1 MFWMGSLYLTTIF
14 APMKLSL
21 VTLRISYKTSHSIP
35 PQLSDTTIS
44 FVFDHTRP
52 PATMD
57 STFIYQMR
65 LKLLDKQ
72 ATADHYEA
80 VLYQNMYFVFRWGP
94 ESPYGGRY
102 MTTLC
107 NIGVSALMNALKGT
121 WIDSAIIVY
130 VSPIIYYCLIVVY

>member
-1 MFWMGSLYLTTIF
+1 
-14 APMKLSL
+14 MKLSL

-72 ATADHYEA
+72 AAADHYEA
-80 VLYQNMYFVFRWGP
+80 VLYQNMYFDFHWEP
-94 ESPYGGRY
+94 ETPYGAQF
-102 MTTLC
+102 MNVVC
-107 NIGVSALMNALKGT
+107 HIGVSALMDHLRGT
-121 WIDSAIIVY
+121 CVDSAIIMY
-130 VSPIIYYCLIVVY
+130 VVIVLYSFRNCYILK

>member
-1 MFWMGSLYLTTIF
+1 
-14 APMKLSL
+14 
-21 VTLRISYKTSHSIP
+21 
-35 PQLSDTTIS
+35 
-44 FVFDHTRP
+44 
-52 PATMD
+52 MD
-57 STFIYQMR
+57 SSYTYQQHLTL
-65 LKLLDKQ
+65 LKELGLEDR
-72 ATADHYEA
+72 YEA